1 MFELSKTIFRMP
13 LIVNCVSGLMCD
25 VGMSLRNLKVV
36 INMLKNHSTPV
47 TLPFDFQNIFSLKF
61 QTFQTKASIKWPEYT
76 EAL

>member
-1 MFELSKTIFRMP
+1 MP
-13 LIVNCVSGLMCD
+13 FIVNFVSGLMCD

-36 INMLKNHSTPV
+36 IKNHSTPV

-61 QTFQTKASIKWPEYT
+61 QTFETKARIKWPEYT